1 VPVLA
6 SVGALT
12 GYSQAEHMRHE
23 VPDVVVPDAVM
34 DTMRRAGDGPEAART
49 GLSLAADLVGAASDV
64 VEGVVVRWSGPAGS
78 AGPGLDPAT
87 AVARLH
93 AAAGA

>member
-1 VPVLA
+1 MPVLA

-12 GYSQAEHMRHE
+12 GYTQAEHLRHE

-49 GLSLAADLVGAASDV
+49 GLSLAADLVAAASDV
-64 VEGVVVRWSGPAGS
+64 VEGVVVRWSGPAL
-78 AGPGLDPAT
+78 PGLDPAT
-87 AVARLH
+87 AVA
-93 AAAGA
+93 AACAPPPAR